1 MVTANDL
8 LKKTFVKV
16 DVNDT
21 VGDFLGSLRRKKQT
35 FAVVFDKKKYKGIT
49 GRKWLLTSRIDSG
62 KTKMSNIMKQASKKR
77 TAFFVPKLKPGTDLK
92 EMCRLFASADTR
104 ALPVFDKNDKLLG
117 VVTARTVLRKIK
129 SAYKGIPVKELATKK
144 LVTIGMRDTVGDA
157 IKTMNRSNVDRLP
170 VLAKNGKLAGIVT
183 EFDILKRFHKF
194 PPSSMK
200 YPSDA
205 DHDDWADPSWDSGEK
220 TRMVGLPVEN
230 IMTPYPMVV
239 TADFDSTIAAAI
251 DVLVDEDVN
260 SVVLMENDRP
270 EAMLTV
276 KDVLDDYSRE

>member
-16 DVNDT
+16 DVKDT
-21 VGDFLGSLRRKKQT
+21 VGDFLGSLRSKKQT
-35 FAVVFDKKKYKGIT
+35 FAVVFDGKKYVGIT
-49 GRKWLLTSRIDSG
+49 GRRWLLTSRVDAG
-62 KTKMSNIMKQASKKR
+62 KTKMSNMMKQASKKR
-77 TAFFVPKLKPGTDLK
+77 TAFFVPKLKPDTGLK
-92 EMCRLFASADTR
+92 EVCRLMASADSR
-104 ALPVFDKNDKLLG
+104 ALPVLDKQGKVLG
-117 VVTARTVLRKIK
+117 VVTARAVLRKIK
-129 SAYKGIPVKELATKK
+129 SAYKSIPVSALATKK

-194 PPSSMK
+194 PPARMK
-200 YPSDA
+200 YPSEA
-205 DHDDWADPSWDSGEK
+205 DHSGWADPSWDSGEK
-220 TRMVGLPVEN
+220 TRMVDLPVEN
-230 IMTPYPMVV
+230 IMTPYPMVI
-239 TADFDSTIAAAI
+239 TADFGSTIAAAI